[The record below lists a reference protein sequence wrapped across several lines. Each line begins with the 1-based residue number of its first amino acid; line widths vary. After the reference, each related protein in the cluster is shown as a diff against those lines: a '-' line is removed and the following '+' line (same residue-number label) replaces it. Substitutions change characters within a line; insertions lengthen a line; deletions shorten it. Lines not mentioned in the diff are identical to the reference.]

1 MSNNNNILDDSDIYD
16 FIYYTYH
23 NWALAPTYVL
33 LVGDVEHIPTH
44 YYQGSTATDHY
55 YSDVDYLP
63 EHDEPYFSEI
73 FVGRISVKN
82 TTELNVIINK
92 SVNYEKSPYTEETDW
107 YKKAVLISDSGYFEV
122 TSNWVYSFLTNEG
135 YTVNKIYR
143 SLGNDNPGNV
153 TTSINDGRAIV
164 NYRGHGA
171 INGWETSNF
180 RNSDVLAL
188 DNSRKLPIVI
198 SPTCYTGWF
207 DYEPSDCF
215 GETWLKGDSSR
226 FPEVNGGVAFFG
238 SSRVSYGGYND
249 DLDKGVYKAIFND
262 GLTNF
267 AEATNRAKIYMYN
280 SKGDTSTTRLEFR
293 LFNNLADPELEIW
306 TEVATP
312 QDTSK
317 FYIKNSSGEAVAW
330 FGNFGNLWLKGN
342 FTSGGTCTAPAGS
355 FIIANSTD
363 ETVAYIDNQGNMC
376 IEGDWSELCGS
387 CNPEGDAFIIKNSSD
402 ANVSYI
408 DFANGYLCL
417 TGELYQNPE

>member
-1 MSNNNNILDDSDIYD
+1 
-16 FIYYTYH
+16 
-23 NWALAPTYVL
+23 
-33 LVGDVEHIPTH
+33 
-44 YYQGSTATDHY
+44 
-55 YSDVDYLP
+55 LP

-171 INGWETSNF
+171 ISGWQTSNF

-198 SPTCYTGWF
+198 SPTCNTGWF
-207 DYEPSDCF
+207 DYGPSDCF

-249 DLDKGVYKAIFND
+249 DLDKGVYKAIFNN

-267 AEATNRAKIYMYN
+267 AQATNQAKIYMYN
-280 SKGDTSTTRLEFR
+280 SRGDTSTTRLEFR

-306 TEVATP
+306 TEVPPP

-317 FYIKNSSGEAVAW
+317 FYVKDSSGEPVAW
-330 FGNFGNLWLKGN
+330 FGNLGNLVLKGTLDEETAHTATDN
-342 FTSGGTCTAPAGS
+342 DEFRFQGSSGEDVAIIDGNDGNMYIDGLLYENQGTLTPS
-355 FIIANSTD
+355 EESDDFIIKDSAGD
-363 ETVAYIDNQGNMC
+363 VVAYIDDSGN
-376 IEGDWSELCGS
+376 I
-387 CNPEGDAFIIKNSSD
+387 
-402 ANVSYI
+402 
-408 DFANGYLCL
+408 YLK
-417 TGELYQNPE
+417 EKLYQNGNP